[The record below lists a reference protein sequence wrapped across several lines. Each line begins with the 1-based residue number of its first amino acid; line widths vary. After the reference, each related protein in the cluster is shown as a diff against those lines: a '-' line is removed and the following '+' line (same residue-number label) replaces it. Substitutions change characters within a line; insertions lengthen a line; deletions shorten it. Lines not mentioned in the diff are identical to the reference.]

1 MHGVDGVGLQC
12 DGPFVEKMLGRDG
25 RAHPHLR
32 RSRQKRPDAAGW
44 VRFHVGHR
52 PLGDDAAA
60 VGARTGADL
69 DEVIRVAQHGH
80 VVIHHHHGVAVGQK
94 VVHDPEQP
102 LDVRRVQPDRG
113 LVQHVKDAGGA
124 AAHGARESHALAF
137 AVRKRLAGAIEGEV
151 SKPQLLQ
158 PLYGL
163 GRLARDGVAHRAH
176 FRRQPRGHGGN
187 PVAQLVQRQGRH
199 LGEIAPIDG
208 GRPRLLGESRAVAVG
223 AHRLAQELRHARHA
237 LLVLRLCQ
245 RVSHGIHGAVVGE
258 VQLGGMVFVLGNIQN
273 VALFH
278 GAVQYDVLL
287 GIGQI
292 LVGHVGA
299 HAHLA
304 GHLGHE
310 RPHEVAPG
318 GHGALFQG
326 KVGIGDERGLV
337 DVAHNAGAAA
347 GGAGAAAVEGE
358 ILGGGAVE
366 FHAAGG
372 AGDGQIGRHV
382 QGRRVHMP
390 VGTHVAAEAR
400 EHETQVV
407 QKLRGGAEGGM
418 DAGNAGPLAQGE
430 GGRHVQ
436 HLVHGSASGLGNAP
450 ARVGGKRLQVAAA
463 ALGV

>member
-1 MHGVDGVGLQC
+1 M
-12 DGPFVEKMLGRDG
+12 
-25 RAHPHLR
+25 
-32 RSRQKRPDAAGW
+32 
-44 VRFHVGHR
+44 
-52 PLGDDAAA
+52 
-60 VGARTGADL
+60 
-69 DEVIRVAQHGH
+69 
-80 VVIHHHHGVAVGQK
+80 
-94 VVHDPEQP
+94 
-102 LDVRRVQPDRG
+102 
-113 LVQHVKDAGGA
+113 
-124 AAHGARESHALAF
+124 
-137 AVRKRLAGAIEGEV
+137 
-151 SKPQLLQ
+151 
-158 PLYGL
+158 
-163 GRLARDGVAHRAH
+163 
-176 FRRQPRGHGGN
+176 
-187 PVAQLVQRQGRH
+187 
-199 LGEIAPIDG
+199 
-208 GRPRLLGESRAVAVG
+208 AVG

-366 FHAAGG
+366 FHAADG